1 MTIDTSFDFR
11 TGMDG
16 KDPDRYS
23 EKLRKYHQ
31 FLWSKPLPTG
41 GCLALDDQLVNHS
54 DAGPF
59 IFSSDS
65 IIHTF
70 SYWNSM
76 QDIIRQIPETV
87 IADFDSLSYTIGGM
101 TIFPSNKVDGKYTIN
116 QERGTNAQIKD
127 RLDLTLE
134 CIRLYYLGED
144 SPLYDCLS
152 RYEDFFRLF
161 GDFRGYIEFF
171 LFQDIINGSDMTVRF
186 MHPFTKFGE
195 HVLPESEPEYWSYM
209 HNCMDF
215 LHKRNARI
223 SFWTRK

>member
-87 IADFDSLSYTIGGM
+87 IADFDSLSYTIG
-101 TIFPSNKVDGKYTIN
+101 
-116 QERGTNAQIKD
+116 
-127 RLDLTLE
+127 
-134 CIRLYYLGED
+134 
-144 SPLYDCLS
+144 
-152 RYEDFFRLF
+152 
-161 GDFRGYIEFF
+161 
-171 LFQDIINGSDMTVRF
+171 
-186 MHPFTKFGE
+186 
-195 HVLPESEPEYWSYM
+195 
-209 HNCMDF
+209 
-215 LHKRNARI
+215 
-223 SFWTRK
+223 